1 MIVRIVR
8 LTLAEEHIA
17 AFERLFH
24 AHHNAI
30 ESQPGCRGVELL
42 TDAAHPCVRGTL
54 SRWDAESDLNAYRS
68 SSLFG
73 EIWPLTKTMF
83 DAPPMVWTYEVGE
96 AR

>member
-8 LTLAEEHIA
+8 LTLKQEHIA

-42 TDAAHPCVRGTL
+42 TDPSHPCVRGTL
-54 SRWDAESDLNAYRS
+54 SRWDEESDLNAYRAS
-68 SSLFG
+68 ALFG
-73 EIWPLTKTMF
+73 EIWPSTKVMF